1 MDRRVLTSVRAEEAN
16 VIVEGVSVTV
26 EEAAEPIENILPGLA
41 EGLTNGLRLTFLFSE
56 RLSAGV

>member
-1 MDRRVLTSVRAEEAN
+1 MDRRSLTSVRAEEAN

-26 EEAAEPIENILPGLA
+26 EEAAEPIENTLPGLA
-41 EGLTNGLRLTFLFSE
+41 EGLTSGLRLTFLFSE